1 MNAKSKSASSIITA
15 TNAAVSEEFHNL
27 LADIEDFIK
36 SSTSLSSHDLA
47 HAKAAINAR
56 IHAAK
61 KSAEEMGIAVADR
74 ARDTVKATDSYVHE
88 NPWQAIGIGAGI
100 GAALGLLVGVAISRR

>member
-1 MNAKSKSASSIITA
+1 MNAQSKSASSIITA
-15 TNAAVSEEFHNL
+15 TNTAVSEEFHNL

-56 IHAAK
+56 VHAAK
-61 KSAEEMGIAVADR
+61 KSVEEMSHAVADQ
-74 ARDTVKATDSYVHE
+74 ARSTAKATDHYVHE
-88 NPWQAIGIGAGI
+88 NPWQAIGIGVGV
-100 GAALGLLVGVAISRR
+100 GAALGLLAGVAISRR